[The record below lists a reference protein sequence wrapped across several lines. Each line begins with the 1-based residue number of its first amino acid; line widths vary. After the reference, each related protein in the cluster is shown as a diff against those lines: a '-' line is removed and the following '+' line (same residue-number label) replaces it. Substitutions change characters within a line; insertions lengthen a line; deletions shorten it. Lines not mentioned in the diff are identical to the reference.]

1 MRLNDCNFCLAT
13 ASVLFILLLLEV
25 ILRFL
30 PVTELSY
37 SKFVSESD
45 PIYKFKPNR
54 DVVYSKGP
62 LFQISQSKHVN
73 NDGFYSG
80 IDYSSADKDVVA
92 IIGDSFVEAKQIED
106 SKSLQG
112 LLVNK
117 DGLNYYAFGASGAPL
132 SQYLAFAQYAK
143 KYNPIAW
150 VFVIIANDF
159 DESMCYYKRT
169 PGMHCFELNDHGDDY
184 NLVLNESVNKGWV
197 HSLIRESALI
207 RYLYLTAG
215 VRPSVLISKI
225 INAFGVNEAIEYR
238 NNTSTEVSDTRVK
251 LSYDAIDIFF
261 ETLINTYQIDPK
273 NVLIISDA
281 DRPNI
286 YKKDYKLQ
294 KEESYFSK
302 MKARLSIKSNEYN
315 FEYVDLNDYFIDD
328 YNKNGNKF
336 EFDIDNHWNEYG
348 HLLASEVIYNSKTI
362 KSKKRKINDRDE

>member
-1 MRLNDCNFCLAT
+1 MKFYNCNFCLAV

-37 SKFVSESD
+37 SKFISESN

-80 IDYSSADKDVVA
+80 IDYDVGDKGVVA
-92 IIGDSFVEAKQIED
+92 IIGDSFVESKQVED

-112 LLVNK
+112 LLASQ
-117 DGLNYYAFGASGAPL
+117 DSLNYYAFGVSGAPL

-169 PGMHCFELNDHGDDY
+169 PGMHCFELNGHGDDY
-184 NLVLNESVNKGWV
+184 NMVLNESVNKGWA

-215 VRPSVLISKI
+215 VRSSVLVSKI
-225 INAFGVNEAIEYR
+225 INAFGMNEAIKYR
-238 NNTSTEVSDTRVK
+238 NNTLTEVSDIRMK
-251 LSYDAIDIFF
+251 LSYKAIDIFF
-261 ETLINTYQIDPK
+261 ETLINVYQIDPK
-273 NVLIISDA
+273 NILIISDA

-286 YKKDYKLQ
+286 YKKYYKIQ
-294 KEESYFSK
+294 KEENYFSK
-302 MKARLSIKSNEYN
+302 MKDRLLIKSNEYN
-315 FEYVDLNDYFIDD
+315 FEYIDLNDYFIDN
-328 YNKNGNKF
+328 YNKNM
-336 EFDIDNHWNEYG
+336 
-348 HLLASEVIYNSKTI
+348 NSMNGI
-362 KSKKRKINDRDE
+362 AYLSS